1 MTQDE
6 ETKEFSTAL
15 LVTAP
20 RCTSVTSDG
29 ANMVEPSSCVH
40 VCIDKQQESSFGAT
54 DAQELQERP
63 TSKSLLD
70 YDYDISHGYK
80 YEYDDVAEDDEE
92 DSSLLGQSDQ
102 SAKPI
107 DLHKVFITK
116 SDERFPYMYLL
127 GKTFHPLYESQLRKE
142 FEASLYWFTYRWD
155 FPEIKPYNITSDAG
169 WGCMLR
175 SAQMLL
181 AHTLRVHFKSR
192 TWKPPTSIAKCRDDP
207 FIIRLLTWFA
217 DFPSRNES
225 IYSLHNM
232 VAAGFAKYETLPG
245 EWYGPGTACYVLRD
259 LVSLHEQSQPSMFRV
274 HIAAEGTVY
283 RHTVRSLMTKDSKR
297 RAEERKKE
305 NESSNQSTPLHPLDP
320 SIPPPS
326 LDEDDNLDWD
336 TALLLLIPLR
346 LGLDKFNE
354 DYREVLARSFW
365 LPQSVGVL
373 GGRPRGARWFFGAY
387 ADGTKV
393 LGLDP
398 HTVQSAPQRKILH
411 ASAGNHSKE
420 SNVVVDLSDEYMQSV
435 HSTYPEVYPISRM
448 DPSIALGFYCRDK
461 KDFADLESSLNKLKV
476 NSSSPDLFTFAEHAP
491 DYSLS
496 SAVSKMVM
504 GDMEDDMP
512 GDNAADSDDDE
523 YVLL

>member
-1 MTQDE
+1 
-6 ETKEFSTAL
+6 
-15 LVTAP
+15 
-20 RCTSVTSDG
+20 
-29 ANMVEPSSCVH
+29 MVEPASCVH
-40 VCIDKQQESSFGAT
+40 VCIDRHTESSFGA
-54 DAQELQERP
+54 DDDQELQERP
-63 TSKSLLD
+63 SSKSLLD
-70 YDYDISHGYK
+70 YDYDITQGYK
-80 YEYDDVAEDDEE
+80 YEYDDVVEDDEAV
-92 DSSLLGQSDQ
+92 SSLLGEPVQ
-102 SAKPI
+102 SAQPKDPNLI
-107 DLHKVFITK
+107 FTTK
-116 SDERFPYMYLL
+116 ATEKIPYIYLL
-127 GKTFHPLYESQLRKE
+127 GKTFHPLYEYKLRKE

-155 FPEIKPYNITSDAG
+155 FPEIRPYSITSDAG

-192 TWKPPTSIAKCRDDP
+192 MWKPPTSIEKCREDP
-207 FIIRLLTWFA
+207 FIMRLLTWFA
-217 DFPSRNES
+217 DFPSRYES

-232 VAAGFAKYETLPG
+232 VAAGFAQYETLPG

-259 LVSLHEQSQPSMFRV
+259 LVGLHEKRQPSLFRV
-274 HIAAEGTVY
+274 HIASEGTVY
-283 RHTVRSLMTKDSKR
+283 RHSVRSVMTKDSKR
-297 RAEERKKE
+297 RAEDRKKE
-305 NESSNQSTPLHPLDP
+305 QESKNQPTPLHPLDP
-320 SIPPPS
+320 SIPTPS
-326 LDEDDNLDWD
+326 LDEDDSLDWD

-354 DYREVLARSFW
+354 GYREVLARSFW

-398 HTVQSAPQRKILH
+398 HTVQSAPKRKRTH
-411 ASAGNHSKE
+411 VPAGSGSKGTDTE
-420 SNVVVDLSDEYMQSV
+420 LDISDEYMNSV
-435 HSTYPEVYPISRM
+435 HTTFPEVFPINRM

-461 KDFADLESSLNKLKV
+461 KEFADLESSLSKLKV
-476 NSSSPDLFTFAEHAP
+476 NSLSPDLFTFADHAP

-496 SAVSKMVM
+496 SAVSSMVL

-512 GDNAADSDDDE
+512 SNLAADSDDDE